1 VRLQSRLDN
10 VEEHSPGNPIGH
22 TMSVFPAT
30 RTAARPAAADGGAV
44 RGASGAAGVAGAGPA
59 GTDAAYSVRFSGLGR
74 TFGTADPTRRT
85 RPGRSTTT
93 SVDVIRPVLRD
104 VSLGVEPGEV
114 LAILG
119 TSGCGKSTLLRIV
132 GGLDSPSVGTVQI
145 DGSPVTG
152 FDTRCAVG
160 FQEPRLLP
168 WRSVDANVSLGLPP
182 GTGRAAGRARV
193 AELLDLVG
201 LTPFA
206 DHRPSAI
213 SGGMAQRASLARA
226 LARNPGVL
234 LLDEPFGALDALTRL
249 KMQDLLLDVHAV
261 APTTVLLVT
270 HDVDEALQ
278 LADRIILLGQV
289 PDPDADPTDAATG
302 RIPGATIVQELTV
315 PGIRPRDRG
324 SAELAELRGRL
335 LAGLGIDRH
344 GVTRGVASG
353 TSIPHFPY

>member
-1 VRLQSRLDN
+1 MRLGS
-10 VEEHSPGNPIGH
+10 VEEHSPDYPDRQH
-22 TMSVFPAT
+22 MSAFPVT
-30 RTAARPAAADGGAV
+30 RTAARPA
-44 RGASGAAGVAGAGPA
+44 GAAGAAVPVARAGKPT
-59 GTDAAYSVRFSGLGR
+59 GTDAAYTVEFSGLGR
-74 TFGTADPTRRT
+74 TFGPGPDRLRVRSGRPAAATA
-85 RPGRSTTT
+85 

-104 VSLGVEPGEV
+104 VTLSVRAGDVV
-114 LAILG
+114 AILG
-119 TSGCGKSTLLRIV
+119 TSGCGKSTLLRII
-132 GGLDSPSVGTVQI
+132 GGLDSPSVGTVRI

-168 WRSVDANVSLGLPP
+168 WRTVADNVALGLPR
-182 GTGRAAGRARV
+182 GTSRNVGRARV

-201 LTPFA
+201 LSAFA
-206 DHRPSAI
+206 DHRPAAI

-278 LADRIILLGQV
+278 LADRIILLGQQ
-289 PDPDADPTDAATG
+289 PDTAGVGT
-302 RIPGATIVQELTV
+302 PGATIVQELTV
-315 PGIRPRDRG
+315 PGKRPRDRG

-344 GVTRGVASG
+344 GDKRGVA
-353 TSIPHFPY
+353 TSTGIPHFPY